1 MRRRLG
7 LILAVSATLTFALW
21 TAGAS
26 ADNVTLPLCPS
37 LGNAVSGTYNG
48 SLTITGD
55 AYVAKGATLTVRGNL
70 TIAPGAC
77 LDAFSLG
84 TVTVGGNVLVGSGAI
99 LALGCSP
106 GALGPP
112 LDQAPCSGQTTSD
125 VVGGSILANQPLT
138 MYLTAD
144 TIHGSVISN
153 GGGGSA
159 ALTTSFPIK
168 ENSIGGNLIVQGWQ
182 GAWFG
187 ALRNHVRGNAIFQ
200 NNSAFIPGVTGQGP
214 DSTEIVAN
222 TVSGSLICTGNS
234 PGAQF
239 GDAGNTPN
247 VVSGNALG
255 ECAAISVKG

>member
-7 LILAVSATLTFALW
+7 ILLAVSATLTFALW

-37 LGNAVSGTYNG
+37 VGSAVSGTYNG
-48 SLTITGD
+48 NLTITGN
-55 AYVAKGATLTVRGNL
+55 AYVASGATLTVRGNL

-84 TVTVGGNVLVGSGAI
+84 TVIVGGNVLVGSGAI

-112 LDQAPCSGQTTSD
+112 LDQAPCDGQTTSD
-125 VVGGSILANQPLT
+125 VVGGSIVANQPLT

-144 TIHGSVISN
+144 TIRGNVISN
-153 GGGGSA
+153 GGGGPN
-159 ALTTSFPIK
+159 ALTTSYPIK

-187 ALRNHVRGNAIFQ
+187 ALRNHVRGNAIFE

-214 DSTEIVAN
+214 DSTEIATN
-222 TVSGSLICTGNS
+222 TVSGNLICLGNS
-234 PGAQF
+234 PAAQI
-239 GDAGNTPN
+239 GDSGGSPNT
-247 VVSGNALG
+247 VTGHKIG
-255 ECAAISVKG
+255 ECAAPGL